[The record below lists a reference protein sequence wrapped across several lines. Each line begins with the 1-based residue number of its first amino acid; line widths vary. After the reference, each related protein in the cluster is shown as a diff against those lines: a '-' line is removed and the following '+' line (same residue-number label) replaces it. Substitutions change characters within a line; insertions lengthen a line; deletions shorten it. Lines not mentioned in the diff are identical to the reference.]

1 MKAAALEVPMDMTI
15 DVFLDWSDT
24 RPETERYELV
34 NGEPILLARDRI
46 KHNQTKLRVWEALRD
61 EVRDNLTDYTV
72 FIDGIAVSKGPK
84 NYRLPDV
91 VVHQGDYDPES
102 SMAGMPIVLVEVVSK
117 SSEERDVHAKLRD
130 YFAIESV
137 QHYLIIYGDERY
149 LVHHRRLGEGHIDTR
164 IVTSGVIELTPPGL
178 RVDSAAFFERQKQ

>member
-1 MKAAALEVPMDMTI
+1 MTAAARKAPLDMTV

-46 KHNQTKLRVWEALRD
+46 KHNQTKVRAFDALRATYQ
-61 EVRDNLTDYTV
+61 NLDDYAV
-72 FIDGIAVSKGPK
+72 FIDGIAVSKGPN

-164 IVTSGVIELTPPGL
+164 IVTSGPIELNPPGI
-178 RVDSAAFFERQKQ
+178 RIESAAFFERQMK